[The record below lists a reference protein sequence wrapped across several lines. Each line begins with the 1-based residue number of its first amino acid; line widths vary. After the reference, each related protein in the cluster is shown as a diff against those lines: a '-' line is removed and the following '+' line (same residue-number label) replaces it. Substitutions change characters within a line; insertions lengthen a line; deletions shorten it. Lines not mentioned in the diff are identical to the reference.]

1 MSRAFIIDPTI
12 SAIDGLYDLLGIG
25 IPNQGGILY
34 SSLEYFEK
42 AWMELAA
49 AFPGDGWLGSAA
61 DKYAGKNRNHVN
73 FFQELADLD
82 RQLISLIHDQANAVQ
97 TTRDIL
103 EGAKKGLE
111 FVRPVAVD
119 LTYIPVVGHALS
131 AAFQAPFCAGAMAV
145 VGGALAYLVV
155 KTLINATQLL
165 KLLAKL
171 AELVAAAIADI
182 ISDVADIIKGI
193 LGEVWEFITNALNGL
208 KELWDKLTGWVTGLF
223 SRGWSNLESFF
234 AGVPGLTG
242 ATSGLSQVTGLFGA
256 AGLSASSGL
265 AHADSLA
272 SSASLPALAG
282 IGGGSGFGGL
292 PSLAQVHAAS
302 TRQALRPRADGPVGA
317 AAEQVGGQ
325 SQLVSAQ
332 GSQGMGG
339 PVGMGGMHPSSGASK
354 GTTTKKYSE
363 GAAAGTED
371 AERAPVEADAGG
383 GQKVLVRNVV

>member
-42 AWMELAA
+42 ALEELAA

-131 AAFQAPFCAGAMAV
+131 AAFQAPFCAGAMA
-145 VGGALAYLVV
+145 
-155 KTLINATQLL
+155 
-165 KLLAKL
+165 
-171 AELVAAAIADI
+171 
-182 ISDVADIIKGI
+182 
-193 LGEVWEFITNALNGL
+193 
-208 KELWDKLTGWVTGLF
+208 
-223 SRGWSNLESFF
+223 
-234 AGVPGLTG
+234 
-242 ATSGLSQVTGLFGA
+242 
-256 AGLSASSGL
+256 
-265 AHADSLA
+265 
-272 SSASLPALAG
+272 
-282 IGGGSGFGGL
+282 
-292 PSLAQVHAAS
+292 
-302 TRQALRPRADGPVGA
+302 
-317 AAEQVGGQ
+317 
-325 SQLVSAQ
+325 
-332 GSQGMGG
+332 
-339 PVGMGGMHPSSGASK
+339 
-354 GTTTKKYSE
+354 
-363 GAAAGTED
+363 
-371 AERAPVEADAGG
+371 
-383 GQKVLVRNVV
+383 